1 MPKLI
6 KGSESFIPFTINY
19 EYYKWFYYLK
29 TQLLIERSFQIFEHN
44 FSYWV
49 PYQFYWCKTDP
60 YHQSCPPL
68 PTRFITFLWFLPLNL
83 LLSLETDL
91 CKLYSNNLNQC

>member
-6 KGSESFIPFTINY
+6 KGIESFIPFNINY

-49 PYQFYWCKTDP
+49 PYQFLLVQNRPLPSILPSFTNSF
-60 YHQSCPPL
+60 YHIFVVSSFKPPL
-68 PTRFITFLWFLPLNL
+68 IT
-83 LLSLETDL
+83 
-91 CKLYSNNLNQC
+91 